1 MNKLITATICTYKR
15 YDVLPKAIASLEK
28 QSLGKDKYQVIVVD
42 NSPDYDFAETIKQ
55 KYHNPPYLTY
65 VIEKIPGLSNARNVA
80 AKTCGTEFIS
90 YMDDD
95 AIASEHWLEK
105 ILAGFEQFGE
115 NAAVLGGRVDPL
127 WESERPSWLN
137 DDLLCYV
144 SAINWGGGNR
154 IAKDHEWFAGTNISF
169 RTKEILANGGFDVDL
184 GRNGGG
190 SVLLSNEETQLL
202 EKIRDQGKLPI
213 YIPEA
218 SVHHLVENR
227 RLTHSWFRQRIVW
240 QAVSDYM
247 MDSKTAVKDAQ
258 SGWDFVFEY
267 LFNLPPRE
275 RTIRGLFYD
284 TDDIQQFREQLWAL
298 STVTTMMLTG
308 FNLADS

>member
-1 MNKLITATICTYKR
+1 MDKLITATICTYNR
-15 YDVLPKAIASLEK
+15 YDVLPKAIASLQQ
-28 QSLGKDKYQVIVVD
+28 QSLAKDKYRVIVVD
-42 NSPDYDFAETIKQ
+42 NSPDYDYAETIKQ
-55 KYHNPPYLTY
+55 KYHDPPFLEY

-80 AKTCGTEFIS
+80 AKMCGTEFIS

-95 AIASEHWLEK
+95 AIASEKWLEN
-105 ILAGFEQFGE
+105 ILAGFEQFGP

-144 SAINWGGGNR
+144 SAINWGGKNR

-169 RTKEILANGGFDVDL
+169 RTKASLANGGFDVDL

-190 SVLLSNEETQLL
+190 SVLLSNEETHLL
-202 EKIRDQGKLPI
+202 EKIREQGNLAI
-213 YIPEA
+213 YSPEA

-247 MDSKTAVKDAQ
+247 MDSKAAVSNAQ
-258 SGWDFVFEY
+258 SGWDFVF
-267 LFNLPPRE
+267 
-275 RTIRGLFYD
+275 
-284 TDDIQQFREQLWAL
+284 
-298 STVTTMMLTG
+298 
-308 FNLADS
+308 